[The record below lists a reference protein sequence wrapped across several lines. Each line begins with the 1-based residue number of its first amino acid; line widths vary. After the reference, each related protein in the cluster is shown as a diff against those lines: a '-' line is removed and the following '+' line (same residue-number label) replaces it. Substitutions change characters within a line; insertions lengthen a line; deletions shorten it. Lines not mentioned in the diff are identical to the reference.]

1 MLAFTTV
8 KYKAKIL
15 SGETDPTQNA
25 KLNKYLQFFFFFM
38 KGTLGKKSFH
48 NRFTAEFSCIFMFQE
63 KPLFTIFLA

>member
-25 KLNKYLQFFFFFM
+25 KLNKYLQIFLL
-38 KGTLGKKSFH
+38 KGTLGKKLFH
-48 NRFTAEFSCIFMFQE
+48 NGFTAEFSCIFMFQE